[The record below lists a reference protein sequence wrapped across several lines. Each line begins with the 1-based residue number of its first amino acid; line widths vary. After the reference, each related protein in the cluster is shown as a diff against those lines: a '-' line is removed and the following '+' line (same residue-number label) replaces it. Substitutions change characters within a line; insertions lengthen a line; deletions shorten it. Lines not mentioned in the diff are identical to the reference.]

1 MKLSEISLKEFH
13 KFEKSIGSNI
23 YQYIDVK
30 KSLSRK
36 KTNMSTNPKEVS
48 KKMLEEKKKKQKKK
62 KNNKKNLN

>member
-1 MKLSEISLKEFH
+1 MKLSEISLKEFQ
-13 KFEKSIGSNI
+13 KFEKSIESNI

-48 KKMLEEKKKKQKKK
+48 KKIHKLKKFLK
-62 KNNKKNLN
+62 